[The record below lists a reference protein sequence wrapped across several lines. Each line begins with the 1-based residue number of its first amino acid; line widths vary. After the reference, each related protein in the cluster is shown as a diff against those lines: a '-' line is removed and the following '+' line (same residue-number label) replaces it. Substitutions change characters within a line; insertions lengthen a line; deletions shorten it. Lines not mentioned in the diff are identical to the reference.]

1 MTLHRPS
8 ASPARGWYGAVLLL
22 VLLGVAWNAGLRLAT
37 GWSADDG
44 GHLLFSAA
52 HPAAHYLFDPALL
65 WQASHANLTPLL
77 NLFYSANLALFGLS
91 PAGWRA
97 SMAVL
102 AVAAVLSFH
111 LAARQYMGRALALGL
126 AAAWGLSVPFFYTT
140 ATFMTAH
147 YVFGMVMAM
156 LCVWAFAH
164 WMKGG
169 AGWLALAAV
178 CYGLAV
184 FSKEVYAPLPA
195 LLLLHAPW
203 RRALAGMVPMALIAL
218 AYLGCR
224 RQVLGSVVGGYR
236 AGDFFGSGDG
246 KAELLARVVQ
256 LPVTL
261 FGGPWQAAAFGLAC
275 ALFAWRATPR
285 ARLALALVPVLALL
299 PLLPLLSAAALSE
312 PDRYFFAA
320 AAALLFVFGVV
331 VRSACARGRCPAWTV
346 VPACALVL
354 GLALHQHLLRV
365 PGLVAGIDKQAAVYR
380 HALGSASP
388 MVLLNPGLPA
398 DDLYWSQ
405 VLTAARAA
413 QARLAGAVDGAPVL
427 VVADAARPV
436 VAGLHA
442 CGVPVYRYRPAA
454 APPFFLPFAP
464 DVAQGREPASCTALL
479 QAMAEQAGAGR

>member
-8 ASPARGWYGAVLLL
+8 ASPGRGWHDAALLL
-22 VLLGVAWNAGLRLAT
+22 VLLGVGWNAGLRLAT

-44 GHLLFSAA
+44 GHLLFSAE
-52 HPAAHYLFDPALL
+52 HPVVRYLFDPVLL
-65 WQASHANLTPLL
+65 RQASHANLTPVL

-97 SMAVL
+97 SMAML
-102 AVAAVLSFH
+102 AVAAVWAFH
-111 LAARQYMGRALALGL
+111 LAARQYMGRTLALGL

-169 AGWLALAAV
+169 AAWLVLAAV

-203 RRALAGMVPMALIAL
+203 RRALAGMVPIAL
-218 AYLGCR
+218 VALVYLACR

-236 AGDFFGSGDG
+236 TGSFFAADDG
-246 KAELLARVVQ
+246 KAVLLERVLQ

-275 ALFAWRATPR
+275 ALFAWRATSR
-285 ARLALALVPVLALL
+285 ARLALVLAPVLVLL
-299 PLLPLLSAAALSE
+299 PLLPLLSAAPLSE

-320 AAALLFVFGVV
+320 AAALLFAFGVV
-331 VRSACARGRCPAWTV
+331 VRSACARGRCPAWAV

-354 GLALHQHLLRV
+354 GLALHQHLSRV
-365 PGLVAGIDKQAAVYR
+365 PGLVAGIDKQAALYR
-380 HALGSASP
+380 HALDIASP

-413 QARLAGAVDGAPVL
+413 QARLAGAADDGPVL
-427 VVADAARPV
+427 VVADAALPIV
-436 VAGLHA
+436 SGLHA
-442 CGVPVYRYRPAA
+442 CGVPVYRYRS

-464 DVAQGREPASCTALL
+464 DVAQGGEPAPCAALL
-479 QAMAEQAGAGR
+479 QAMAGQAGAGR